1 MATLNV
7 TLSDSMCTYL
17 EEQIAK
23 GKYGTPSD
31 YIRELIGRDQAERVK
46 RNLLAKLEES
56 LDSPAKEM
64 VSNEWLEIRE
74 EGLRRLNADKPQ

>member
-7 TLSDSMCTYL
+7 TLSDSMCAYV

-31 YIRELIGRDQAERVK
+31 YIRDLIGRDQAELIK
-46 RNLLAKLEES
+46 RNLSGKLEES
-56 LDSPAKEM
+56 LNSPAREM
-64 VSNEWLEIRE
+64 AESEWRDIRE
-74 EGLRRLNADKPQ
+74 EGLRRLNSEKAR